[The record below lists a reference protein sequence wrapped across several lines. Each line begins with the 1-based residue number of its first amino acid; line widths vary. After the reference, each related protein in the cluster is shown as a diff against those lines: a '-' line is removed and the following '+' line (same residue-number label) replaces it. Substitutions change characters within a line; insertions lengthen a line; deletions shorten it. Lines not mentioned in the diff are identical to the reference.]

1 MKHFQKIIITLDREL
16 AEQFLNLIYMTDPQ
30 GIEETDFGFLIYYQT
45 QEESTRAKEVFARF
59 EGEFILDEESVEDRN
74 WNEEWEKSLETIRI
88 SDHLVVTQSFN
99 EYKTTGDELVIRID
113 PKMSFGTGSHETTRL
128 ILEQLELTD
137 VKGKMILDV
146 GTGTGI
152 LAIAAVLLGATKALG
167 IDNDE
172 WCLLN
177 GTENVQLN
185 EVADRVEIRL
195 AEVGD
200 TEHTGYDVVIA
211 NIQRN
216 VLLEI
221 ANDLWIRT
229 IKGGSIILSGLLHT
243 DEEMIESAYS
253 ALGLKRK
260 TLSRLNEWICIVY
273 EKV

>member
-1 MKHFQKIIITLDREL
+1 MKHFQKIVITIEREQT
-16 AEQFLNLIYMTDPQ
+16 EQFLNLIYMTEPQ
-30 GIEETDFGFLIYYQT
+30 GFEETDFGFLIYYQT
-45 QEESTRAKEVFARF
+45 QEESAKAKDVFARF

-88 SDHLVVTQSFN
+88 SEKLVITQSFN
-99 EYKTTGDELVIRID
+99 QYQCDNDELVIQID

-128 ILEQLELTD
+128 ILGQLEGVSLG
-137 VKGKMILDV
+137 GKRVLDV

-152 LAIAAVLLGATKALG
+152 LAIAAVLLGAEKALG

-185 EVADRVEIRL
+185 NVAEKVEIRL

-200 TEHTGYDVVIA
+200 TEHTQYDVVIA

-221 ANDLWIRT
+221 ANDLFIRT
-229 IKGGSIILSGLLHT
+229 VKGGKIVLSGLLHS
-243 DEEMIESAYS
+243 DEEMIENAYS
-253 ALGLKRK
+253 SLGLTRESL
-260 TLSRLNEWICIVY
+260 TRMNEWICLVY
-273 EKV
+273 TKA

>member
-1 MKHFQKIIITLDREL
+1 MKYFQKIVITIEREL
-16 AEQFLNLIYMTDPQ
+16 TEPFLNLIYMTEPQ
-30 GIEETDFGFLIYYQT
+30 GFEETDFGFLIYYQT
-45 QEESTRAKEVFARF
+45 KEESARAKDVFSRF

-88 SDHLVVTQSFN
+88 SDNLVITQSFN
-99 EYKTTGDELVIRID
+99 QYQRTGDELVIQID

-128 ILEQLELTD
+128 ILGQLESVQLHSRK
-137 VKGKMILDV
+137 VLDV

-152 LAIAAVLLGATKALG
+152 LAIAAVMLGAEQALG

-185 EVADRVEIRL
+185 HVTDKVEIRL

-200 TEHTGYDVVIA
+200 IEHTQFDIVIA

-216 VLLEI
+216 VLLDI
-221 ANDLWIRT
+221 AHELYFRT
-229 IKGGSIILSGLLHT
+229 AKGGRIILSGLLHT
-243 DEEMIESAYS
+243 DEEMIEKAYS
-253 ALGLKRK
+253 EQGLKRESL
-260 TLSRLNEWICIVY
+260 TRMNEWICIVY
-273 EKV
+273 CKA

>member
-1 MKHFQKIIITLDREL
+1 MKHFQKIVITIEREL
-16 AEQFLNLIYMTDPQ
+16 TESFLNLIYMTDPQ

-45 QEESTRAKEVFARF
+45 REESDQAKEIFSRF

-88 SDHLVVTQSFN
+88 SDTLVITQSFN
-99 EYKTTGDELVIRID
+99 EYKKSGDELVIRID

-128 ILEQLELTD
+128 ILGQLETVELS
-137 VKGKMILDV
+137 GKRVLDV

-152 LAIAAVLLGATKALG
+152 LAIAAVLLGADRALG

-200 TEHTGYDVVIA
+200 TEHTLYDVVIA

-216 VLLEI
+216 VLLDI
-221 ANDLWIRT
+221 AQELFLRT
-229 IKGGSIILSGLLHT
+229 VKGGCIILSGLLHT
-243 DEEMIESAYS
+243 DEEMIESAY
-253 ALGLKRK
+253 AELGLKRESL
-260 TLSRLNEWICIVY
+260 TRLNEWICIVY
-273 EKV
+273 SKP